1 MEYFRQCVLKNKN
14 TSTVAWIP
22 EHGAKEG
29 YSFLLKHDKKS
40 GRWTVSSV
48 GETKLLRDDIKDSD
62 VFDSIKEKE

>member
-14 TSTVAWIP
+14 THTVAWIP

-29 YSFLLKHDKKS
+29 SSFLLKHDKAS

-48 GETKLLRDDIKDSD
+48 GETKLLRD
-62 VFDSIKEKE
+62 